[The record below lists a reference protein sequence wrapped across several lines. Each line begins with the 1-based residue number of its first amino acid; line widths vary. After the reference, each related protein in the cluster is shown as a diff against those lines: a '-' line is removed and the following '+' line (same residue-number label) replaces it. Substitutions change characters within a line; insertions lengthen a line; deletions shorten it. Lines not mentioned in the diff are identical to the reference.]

1 MYRQYIYIHT
11 IFTYY
16 IYINKNKIILIVH
29 FIYNIQFVY
38 IYIYLYIHTLCV
50 CVQNI
55 QICIWFPG
63 QVSCGASLGHL
74 CRANAALWQGH
85 ADWDGSWPDT
95 EVTNA
100 TMRCQPWGY
109 HWEIINHTHTYIY
122 TCA

>member
-1 MYRQYIYIHT
+1 MKLYSLCTLYI
-11 IFTYY
+11 
-16 IYINKNKIILIVH
+16 
-29 FIYNIQFVY
+29 IYNLY
-38 IYIYLYIHTLCV
+38 IYIYVHTLCV

-63 QVSCGASLGHL
+63 QVSCGASLGPL

-109 HWEIINHTHTYIY
+109 HWEIINHTHIYIY
-122 TCA
+122 MRIVYL